1 MLDLHFFILPLHF
14 HFEKKQ
20 KKHRY
25 DTTMMQAINQEQNIK
40 RVFGVNHHI
49 TFPPV
54 AQQRHRIA
62 RINTRIRLYD
72 PTQRAKLLF
81 RSVVMRYL
89 ETSFNISSEDYPLTD
104 SYVSVNVTFLI
115 SRPINHF
122 IQKNRNNGID
132 PRFERIS
139 ITNDRDVVVITASKL
154 FTTEAIG
161 RIVFNFRQHEM
172 EIIDLTKN

>member
-1 MLDLHFFILPLHF
+1 
-14 HFEKKQ
+14 
-20 KKHRY
+20 
-25 DTTMMQAINQEQNIK
+25 MMQAINQEQNIE

-132 PRFERIS
+132 PRFERTMPTTQGDIDNFVKFFLDA
-139 ITNDRDVVVITASKL
+139 IDGTFFTNDRDVVVITASKL
-154 FTTEAIG
+154 YTTEAIG
-161 RIVFNFRQHEM
+161 RVVFNVRQHET
-172 EIIDLTKN
+172 EIIDLTEN